1 MSELTVRQ
9 RIKTELEKQKSFEM
23 DKKTLRRIIENL
35 KRDGLLLAKD
45 FKVTIKPYKQEDGEG
60 QMIVK
65 TLLLAP
71 DCKLTDEELMRDN

>member
-1 MSELTVRQ
+1 
-9 RIKTELEKQKSFEM
+9 M

>member
-1 MSELTVRQ
+1 VSELTVRQ